1 VSTKRRRNET
11 DQIHAMT
18 LQEIGDVLGVG
29 RERVRQIEVAA
40 LAKLRRECKRLGIT
54 PQDVLE
60 DWRAS
65 YGANVSH

>member
-1 VSTKRRRNET
+1 VSTPKNKPE
-11 DQIHAMT
+11 HVPYYAMS
-18 LQEIGDVLGVG
+18 LAEVG
-29 RERVRQIEVAA
+29 AHFGLSRERIRQIEVAA